1 MASNSLSADTM
12 VPLPTGEYEVFL
24 SFRGPDVRHTFADCL
39 YNCLVRSK
47 IRTFRDEEELQ
58 KGETI
63 APSLVKAITE
73 SKIYIPIFTRS
84 YASSKWCLQELAE
97 MVKCWKTGKGHLIL
111 PIFYLMDPRD
121 VRHQE
126 AGPYKEAFQQH
137 CLKHDQQTV
146 MAWREALQEVGKMK
160 GWHVTESNGLGAV
173 IDQVLTKVELHLRAN
188 YTLVTDELVGIDFH
202 IEEVIKLLN
211 FDFAS
216 DKIVGIHG
224 MGGLGK
230 TTLAKAVYNEV
241 SAQFDRCCFL
251 EDVREILSKDGGA
264 VTLQNIIIS
273 NILRTESDK
282 ARNGNDGNQVI
293 KDRVSK
299 HKLLIVLDD
308 VDERFQFD
316 DILGKLS
323 NFSVDSRFLITTRD
337 ARVLELLQQ
346 CRLYELGAM
355 SHDYALKLF
364 SKHAFGE
371 GYPPEDYSTLSE
383 EFVQVAA
390 GLPLALKVIG
400 SLLFHTNKR
409 FWEAKLIELK
419 EIPPTKVQER
429 LKISYNELTYNEK
442 QIFLDV
448 ACLFI
453 GADTEM
459 PFCMWSDCDFY
470 PESTLRTLAQ
480 RCFLRM
486 SENKEFWMHDHVRDL
501 GRAIVREEN
510 NQNPCKRSRVWSNR
524 DALNML
530 KHGQGTDCVEAI
542 IVDLE
547 GENHELT
554 NQDFKN
560 LSRLRYLDV
569 RNGRLIGNFKE
580 VLPNIR
586 CLRLSSCDS
595 VPTDLNLNSLVVLD
609 LQDCP
614 VRDGWRGWNE
624 IKVARKL
631 KVVSL
636 LNCYNLSKVPD
647 LSICESLELLDFSGC
662 GWMRGE
668 LDIGNFKKLRLLM
681 VRGTRITKLRG
692 DIGTLQYL
700 QKIDLSFTSLIE
712 VPTGVSKLSSL
723 QVLDLMYIKVPHV
736 TENFPDGLKSL
747 SISSFSVPSL
757 PSSLSYFDIRYCK
770 YLQWL
775 PNLANL
781 SNLRVL
787 HLHEV
792 GIREIPGL
800 GDMRM
805 LASLYISDAPNLVDL
820 DGLENLLLLEEL
832 SVHSCWLLRKL
843 PSLANLT
850 KLHKLEIS
858 WCGSLIEIHGVGKLW
873 GSLLHLDM
881 RQCSSLTDMEAL
893 QSMVKLETL
902 ILVEL
907 QFAKILP
914 PSMSMFTKLKRLTIG
929 ESFRP
934 TDDKHLISLRKF
946 PDLSNLKNL
955 RELNVWYCSEV
966 IEVTGLDRLEKLEIL
981 VIQECNS
988 IRKLP
993 DLSGLIFLKKLE
1005 VSLCAQLT
1013 EIKGLGKL
1021 ESLEDLYLLGCSSI
1035 KELPNLS
1042 GMKRLRRLNLKGCTK
1057 LKDVNGLEE
1066 LELLEELDTDKRLV
1080 VKHVM
1085 KSVARYGKHLLT
1097 KVARGGSVTN

>member
-530 KHGQGTDCVEAI
+530 KHGQ
-542 IVDLE
+542 
-547 GENHELT
+547 
-554 NQDFKN
+554 
-560 LSRLRYLDV
+560 
-569 RNGRLIGNFKE
+569 
-580 VLPNIR
+580 
-586 CLRLSSCDS
+586 
-595 VPTDLNLNSLVVLD
+595 
-609 LQDCP
+609 
-614 VRDGWRGWNE
+614 
-624 IKVARKL
+624 VARKL

-692 DIGTLQYL
+692 IH
-700 QKIDLSFTSLIE
+700 SFLGDAICWQHHCISGH
-712 VPTGVSKLSSL
+712 PPASRLSSL
-723 QVLDLMYIKVPHV
+723 QIFQNPLQYCILLALFQCLNVRKNSAVFGIEGTAINVLAPDDYMSISKQSFRNCDWTCLMEVKTQKRIHHCDQIHIPLRICEAALFVPKFAHFETRKSSQRGGTLGPSLVKAITESKIYIPIFTEKYASSKWCLQELAKMVECWKTGKGHLILPIFYLMDPRDVRHQEAGAYKEAFEQHSLKQDPVTVKEWRGALQVVGEMKGWHV
-736 TENFPDGLKSL
+736 TKSDGQGAIIDHVFTKVELHLRANYTLMTDELVGIDFRVEEVMRLLNLDSTSEKFVGIHGSRQVESCESIAELRLQRSSRLDQLQRSGVVRFLSL
-747 SISSFSVPSL
+747 SR
-757 PSSLSYFDIRYCK
+757 DAWRTGHWK
-770 YLQWL
+770 LQESKT
-775 PNLANL
+775 A
-781 SNLRVL
+781 
-787 HLHEV
+787 
-792 GIREIPGL
+792 
-800 GDMRM
+800 
-805 LASLYISDAPNLVDL
+805 
-820 DGLENLLLLEEL
+820 
-832 SVHSCWLLRKL
+832 
-843 PSLANLT
+843 
-850 KLHKLEIS
+850 
-858 WCGSLIEIHGVGKLW
+858 W
-873 GSLLHLDM
+873 G
-881 RQCSSLTDMEAL
+881 
-893 QSMVKLETL
+893 
-902 ILVEL
+902 
-907 QFAKILP
+907 
-914 PSMSMFTKLKRLTIG
+914 
-929 ESFRP
+929 
-934 TDDKHLISLRKF
+934 
-946 PDLSNLKNL
+946 
-955 RELNVWYCSEV
+955 
-966 IEVTGLDRLEKLEIL
+966 
-981 VIQECNS
+981 
-988 IRKLP
+988 
-993 DLSGLIFLKKLE
+993 
-1005 VSLCAQLT
+1005 
-1013 EIKGLGKL
+1013 
-1021 ESLEDLYLLGCSSI
+1021 
-1035 KELPNLS
+1035 
-1042 GMKRLRRLNLKGCTK
+1042 
-1057 LKDVNGLEE
+1057 
-1066 LELLEELDTDKRLV
+1066 
-1080 VKHVM
+1080 
-1085 KSVARYGKHLLT
+1085 
-1097 KVARGGSVTN
+1097 